1 MPCGV
6 FIHAVYTM
14 VVDVYTSVTTIGVLV
29 CYIHTAW
36 GFCVARSIV
45 KGIPE
50 PRKAGR
56 VTGMDSHAF
65 FYVWEVCS

>member
-36 GFCVARSIV
+36 GFCVARSTPM
-45 KGIPE
+45 GIPE
-50 PRKAGR
+50 PRKAEWA
-56 VTGMDSHAF
+56 TGTGSHAF
-65 FYVWEVCS
+65 SFI